1 MQHLRTVSAPSQG
14 LNDGPF
20 LRMESVLSDI
30 LDKLFFAF
38 DATKTLREGVA
49 DLDRLLEPENLVRI
63 NEKQTVIS
71 GLMDQIDANSK
82 DAKAFVQDLRDN
94 GRKMSSTLKEL
105 SKIIQSSN
113 IVSLNARII
122 AQSHRHRA
130 LGAQLVRLAES
141 ISDISGDATD
151 LVSEMFEVIDTIV
164 TTTEEM
170 GQNVE
175 DRARALF
182 STLKPK
188 AKALEAALKALEE
201 GMKAAST
208 ASAWLS
214 EYVSFAEKDVSEV
227 ISALQVG
234 DRSRQRAEHV
244 RFIQERVALY
254 HPHST
259 EATSLMLLARAQ
271 MQETVTETITDTR
284 KARELFANLSGRQKD
299 FLARCGEIAESF
311 HDSATALSMAAQPAN
326 TKGFDFDASA
336 EAEVAAQAKLQEA
349 DEALASRSKTL
360 SDNAFQMQLAALNT
374 IITCARGFKQAMDM
388 IMISQQINEV
398 ISEAPVTFDKFAETM
413 ELTKAK
419 VSAWSARENEDGGE
433 LDLSNMDNEDPALR
447 EAREVLEKLLPSLEQ
462 DAPQI
467 ANAIT
472 SSAEAF
478 ESFVEE
484 LELLDQ
490 VEKVAIAPMPLS
502 DAVLSESF
510 ADHLAEIHKCYTMQA
525 ERDIQD
531 VMFEQLKSEEEIAAQ
546 EEAAVAAAAAPEV
559 EPAAAEAESEDDLD
573 DIFF

>member
-1 MQHLRTVSAPSQG
+1 MQHFRSVPAAAQG

-38 DATKTLREGVA
+38 DATKTLRAGVA

-63 NEKQTVIS
+63 NEKQATIAQ
-71 GLMDQIDANSK
+71 LMDQIDANSK

-141 ISDISGDATD
+141 ISDISGDATN

-175 DRARALF
+175 ERARALF

-188 AKALEAALKALEE
+188 AKALEAALTALEK

-208 ASAWLS
+208 ASSWLS
-214 EYVSFAEKDVSEV
+214 EYVAVAEKDVSEV

-244 RFIQERVALY
+244 RFISERAALY

-284 KARELFANLSGRQKD
+284 KARQLFASLSNRQHD
-299 FLARCGEIAESF
+299 FLARCREIAGSF
-311 HDSATALSMAAQPAN
+311 EDSALALAAAARPIDSKA
-326 TKGFDFDASA
+326 FDFAANA
-336 EAEVAAQAKLQEA
+336 EAEERVQARLQEA
-349 DEALASRSKTL
+349 DGALAVRSKTL

-398 ISEAPVTFDKFAETM
+398 ISEAPVTFEKFAETM
-413 ELTKAK
+413 ELTKTK
-419 VSAWSARENEDGGE
+419 MQAWSAREAEGGE
-433 LDLSNMDNEDPALR
+433 GHDLSSMEGEDPALQQ
-447 EAREVLEKLLPSLEQ
+447 AREVLEKLLPSLEN

-472 SSAEAF
+472 SSADAF

-490 VEKVAIAPMPLS
+490 VEKVALAPLPLE
-502 DAVLSESF
+502 DAIISEEF
-510 ADHLAEIHKCYTMQA
+510 TTHLAEIHKCYTMQA

-531 VMFEQLKSEEEIAAQ
+531 VMFSQLKGDESEETK
-546 EEAAVAAAAAPEV
+546 EEVAAAPE
-559 EPAAAEAESEDDLD
+559 PTAASDDVDDLD

>member
-1 MQHLRTVSAPSQG
+1 MQHFRNVPAAAQG

-20 LRMESVLSDI
+20 LRMESVLSEI

-38 DATKTLREGVA
+38 DTTKTLRAGVA

-63 NEKQTVIS
+63 NEKQGAIAN
-71 GLMDQIDANSK
+71 LMDQIDANSK

-141 ISDISGDATD
+141 ISDISGEATN
-151 LVSEMFEVIDTIV
+151 LVAEMFEVIDTIV

-175 DRARALF
+175 ARARALF

-188 AKALEAALKALEE
+188 AKALEMALIALQK

-208 ASAWLS
+208 ASSWLS
-214 EYVSFAEKDVSEV
+214 DYVAVAEKDVSEV

-244 RFIQERVALY
+244 RFISERVALY

-284 KARELFANLSGRQKD
+284 KARQLFASLRSRQDD
-299 FLARCGEIAESF
+299 FLSRCHEIAGSFQES
-311 HDSATALSMAAQPAN
+311 AIALGAAAQPI
-326 TKGFDFDASA
+326 DAKAFAFAADTSA
-336 EAEVAAQAKLQEA
+336 EEDAEQRLAEA
-349 DEALASRSKTL
+349 DQALAKRSKTL

-398 ISEAPVTFDKFAETM
+398 ISEAPVTFDKFADTM
-413 ELTKAK
+413 DQTKAK
-419 VSAWSARENEDGGE
+419 MQEWSSRETSESAA
-433 LDLSNMDNEDPALR
+433 DLSSMEGEDPALQQ
-447 EAREVLEKLLPSLEQ
+447 AREVLEKLLPSLET

-467 ANAIT
+467 AHAIT
-472 SSAEAF
+472 SSADAF

-490 VEKVAIAPMPLS
+490 VEKVALTPLPLK
-502 DAVLSESF
+502 DAVLSEEFS
-510 ADHLAEIHKCYTMQA
+510 DHLAEIHKCYTMQA

-531 VMFEQLKSEEEIAAQ
+531 AMFAELKGDAAEAQ
-546 EEAAVAAAAAPEV
+546 EEVAAPV
-559 EPAAAEAESEDDLD
+559 EPEASADDGDDLD

>member
-1 MQHLRTVSAPSQG
+1 MQHFRISPPPLQG
-14 LNDGPF
+14 LSDGPF
-20 LRMESVLSDI
+20 QRMETVLSDI

-38 DATKTLREGVA
+38 DTTKTLRKGVA

-63 NEKQTVIS
+63 NEKQVAIS
-71 GLMDQIDANSK
+71 DLMTQIDENSK

-94 GRKMSSTLKEL
+94 GRKMSSTLKDL

-122 AQSHRHRA
+122 AQSHRHKA

-141 ISDISGDATD
+141 ISDISGDATN
-151 LVSEMFEVIDTIV
+151 LVAEMFDVIDTIV
-164 TTTEEM
+164 TTTEDM

-175 DRARALF
+175 ARARALF
-182 STLKPK
+182 SSLKPK
-188 AKALEAALKALEE
+188 AKALEAALTALEQ

-208 ASAWLS
+208 ASSWLS
-214 EYVSFAEKDVSEV
+214 DYVAVAEKDVSEV

-244 RFIQERVALY
+244 RFISDRVALY
-254 HPHST
+254 PSHST
-259 EATSLMLLARAQ
+259 EAASLMLLARAQ

-284 KARELFANLSGRQKD
+284 KARQLFASLRARQQD
-299 FLARCGEIAESF
+299 FLTKCHEIAGSF
-311 HDSATALSMAAQPAN
+311 QNSAYALSVAAMPMDR
-326 TKGFDFDASA
+326 KGFDFAANA
-336 EAEVAAQAKLQEA
+336 EAEVKTQERLNEA
-349 DEALASRSKTL
+349 DTALASRSKVL
-360 SDNAFQMQLAALNT
+360 SDNAFEMQLAALNT

-398 ISEAPVTFDKFAETM
+398 ISEAPVTFDKFADTM
-413 ELTKAK
+413 EQTKAK
-419 VSAWSARENEDGGE
+419 MQAWTDREAAESENVDLNAMDG
-433 LDLSNMDNEDPALR
+433 EDPALR
-447 EAREVLEKLLPSLEQ
+447 EAREVLEKLLPSLEA

-467 ANAIT
+467 ASAIT
-472 SSAEAF
+472 SSADAF

-490 VEKVAIAPMPLS
+490 VEKVAMAPLPL
-502 DAVLSESF
+502 DPEALSETF
-510 ADHLAEIHKCYTMQA
+510 HAHLADIHKVYTMQA

-531 VMFEQLKSEEEIAAQ
+531 VMFGHLKPVD
-546 EEAAVAAAAAPEV
+546 EAAEQASAEAAAPVAEV
-559 EPAAAEAESEDDLD
+559 AEASAESEDDLD

>member
-1 MQHLRTVSAPSQG
+1 MQHLRTVSVAAPG

-20 LRMESVLSDI
+20 LRMESVLTEI

-38 DATKTLREGVA
+38 DSTKTLREGVA
-49 DLDRLLEPENLVRI
+49 DLDRLLEPANLVRI
-63 NEKQTVIS
+63 NEKQATIS
-71 GLMDQIDANSK
+71 DLMEQIDANSK

-141 ISDISGDATD
+141 ISDISGDATN

-164 TTTEEM
+164 STTEEM

-175 DRARALF
+175 DRARAMF

-188 AKALEAALKALEE
+188 AKALEAALTALEQ

-208 ASAWLS
+208 ASSWLS
-214 EYVSFAEKDVSEV
+214 EYVAVAEKDVSEV

-244 RFIQERVALY
+244 RFIQERVNLY

-284 KARELFANLSGRQKD
+284 KARELFASLSGRQES
-299 FLARCGEIAESF
+299 FLERCSEIANSF
-311 HDSATALSMAAQPAN
+311 EDSASALATAAQPADG
-326 TKGFDFDASA
+326 KGFDFEASA
-336 EAEVAAQAKLQEA
+336 EAEQLAQKRLHEA
-349 DEALASRSKTL
+349 DDALASRSKVL

-413 ELTKAK
+413 ELTKTK
-419 VSAWSARENEDGGE
+419 VEAWSTRQAEGGDGEGDVSS
-433 LDLSNMDNEDPALR
+433 LDKEDPALA
-447 EAREVLEKLLPSLEQ
+447 EARTVLEKLLPNLTME
-462 DAPQI
+462 APKI
-467 ANAIT
+467 AQAIT
-472 SSAEAF
+472 SSAQAF

-490 VEKVAIAPMPLS
+490 VEKVAVAPLPLDGS
-502 DAVLSESF
+502 IQSEEF
-510 ADHLAEIHKCYTMQA
+510 TNHLAEIHKCYTMQA

-531 VMFEQLKSEEEIAAQ
+531 AMFSQLKGDEEEGAK
-546 EEAAVAAAAAPEV
+546 EEVAAAPE
-559 EPAAAEAESEDDLD
+559 PAASEDGDDLD

>member
-1 MQHLRTVSAPSQG
+1 MQHFRMTAPTVPAI
-14 LNDGPF
+14 NDGPF
-20 LRMESVLSDI
+20 LRMETVLTDI

-38 DATKTLREGVA
+38 DTTKTLRKGVA
-49 DLDRLLEPENLVRI
+49 DLDQLLAPENLVQI
-63 NEKQTVIS
+63 NEKQGAIAD
-71 GLMDQIDANSK
+71 LMAQIDENSK

-94 GRKMSSTLKEL
+94 GRKMSSTLKDL

-122 AQSHRHRA
+122 AQSHRHKA

-141 ISDISGDATD
+141 ISDISGDATN
-151 LVSEMFEVIDTIV
+151 LVSEMFDVIDTIV
-164 TTTEEM
+164 TTTEDM

-175 DRARALF
+175 ARARALF

-188 AKALEAALKALEE
+188 AKALEAALISLEK

-214 EYVSFAEKDVSEV
+214 DYVAVAEKDVSEV

-244 RFIQERVALY
+244 RFITERASL
-254 HPHST
+254 HPPHST
-259 EATSLMLLARAQ
+259 EAASLTLLARAQ

-284 KARELFANLSGRQKD
+284 KARQLFASLRERQKD
-299 FLARCGEIAESF
+299 FLARCEEIARSF
-311 HDSATALSMAAQPAN
+311 QDSAYALANAAAPIDGKA
-326 TKGFDFDASA
+326 FDFAASA
-336 EAEVAAQAKLQEA
+336 EAEQRTQERLNEA
-349 DEALASRSKTL
+349 DTALASHSKVL

-413 ELTKAK
+413 EQTKAK
-419 VSAWSARENEDGGE
+419 MQAWAAREAEGGE
-433 LDLSNMDNEDPALR
+433 GADISHMDNEDPALQQ
-447 EAREVLEKLLPSLEQ
+447 AREVLEKLLPSLEG

-467 ANAIT
+467 AHAIV
-472 SSAEAF
+472 SSADSF
-478 ESFVEE
+478 ENFVEE

-490 VEKVAIAPMPLS
+490 VEKVALTPLPL
-502 DAVLSESF
+502 DRGLVSEAF
-510 ADHLAEIHKCYTMQA
+510 IDHLAEIHKVYTMQA

-531 VMFEQLKSEEEIAAQ
+531 VMFSQLKEEEPAIEDAAPVT
-546 EEAAVAAAAAPEV
+546 APAAAAPAAA
-559 EPAAAEAESEDDLD
+559 EPAAEAEDDLD